1 MRTTTFF
8 SLVLVVVVETLAS
21 SSSFPDEDA
30 HTRRSPIL
38 FQKRCFF
45 VGDALDDEDAR
56 ETRSVAAK
64 EDAEEESEERDIW
77 CFFFYLSLVCVC
89 RFLYMRDD
97 KNISQQRESCDD
109 G

>member
-1 MRTTTFF
+1 VRTTTFF

-56 ETRSVAAK
+56 ETRSVVAK
-64 EDAEEESEERDIW
+64 EEETEEESDEEHDISVVL
-77 CFFFYLSLVCVC
+77 FLNLSRVVTT
-89 RFLYMRDD
+89 M
-97 KNISQQRESCDD
+97 D

>member
-8 SLVLVVVVETLAS
+8 SLVLVVVLATLAS

-56 ETRSVAAK
+56 ETRSVVAK
-64 EDAEEESEERDIW
+64 EEETEEESDEEHDISVVL
-77 CFFFYLSLVCVC
+77 FLNLSRVVTT
-89 RFLYMRDD
+89 M
-97 KNISQQRESCDD
+97 D

>member
-56 ETRSVAAK
+56 ETRSVVAK
-64 EDAEEESEERDIW
+64 EEETEEESDEEHDISVVL
-77 CFFFYLSLVCVC
+77 FLNLSRVVTT
-89 RFLYMRDD
+89 M
-97 KNISQQRESCDD
+97 D